1 MRKFVLAII
10 VVISVI
16 GITAISLAHA
26 SNTNKIASTQN
37 SNSDLQQQYPNYTA
51 SIKVPENIS
60 DSNLSQLAKITPDQA
75 NLSALKA
82 VGGGNVTSTYL
93 ECENGYLVYSV
104 TVSKN
109 NTLYEVKVD
118 AGNGNVLFIEQGSD
132 LSDEHS
138 E

>member
-1 MRKFVLAII
+1 MRKSVLVII
-10 VVISVI
+10 VLISVM
-16 GITAISLAHA
+16 GIVGISLAHA
-26 SNTNKIASTQN
+26 TNTNPYTTTLN

-60 DSNLSQLAKITPDQA
+60 DSNLSKLAKITPEQA
-75 NLSALKA
+75 NQSALKA
-82 VGGGNVTSTYL
+82 IGGNVTSISL

-109 NTLYEVKVD
+109 NTLYQVKVD
-118 AGNGNVLFIEQGSD
+118 AGNGNILLIEQGSD